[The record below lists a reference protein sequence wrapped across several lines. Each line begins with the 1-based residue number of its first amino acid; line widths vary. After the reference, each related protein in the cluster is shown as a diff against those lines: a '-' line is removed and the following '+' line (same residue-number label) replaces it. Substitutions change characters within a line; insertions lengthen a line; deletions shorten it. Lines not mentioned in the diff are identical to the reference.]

1 MEKDNNYTVL
11 GSNERVEQPSTL
23 DPNYIFGPEVEP
35 KRSEVSQVVLD
46 SNEMVEQP
54 STLDPNYIFGPE
66 VEPKRPEVSKVVLDS
81 NERVEQPSTLDPN
94 YIFGPEVK
102 PMNQS
107 PYEEQSPVLTKIDSD
122 EPAMPDAGYNNY
134 SAYLE
139 SDGEIIQDMPE
150 NGLFDETYVGFVRDY
165 ADYYLI
171 SQDQGTKGYILRKCV
186 PDKTSSES
194 FQFYV
199 FEDEKPEWINT
210 ELGQSV
216 MATISNSGTPEN
228 NIWEPSE
235 NVNVFRCSDQTM
247 FDELCAVR
255 QRYPE
260 APLKEVVK
268 ADVTNANQATHGSK

>member
-1 MEKDNNYTVL
+1 MENDNNYYTEL
-11 GSNERVEQPSTL
+11 GSNERVEQPTL
-23 DPNYIFGPEVEP
+23 NPNDIFGHEG
-35 KRSEVSQVVLD
+35 
-46 SNEMVEQP
+46 EQ
-54 STLDPNYIFGPE
+54 
-66 VEPKRPEVSKVVLDS
+66 
-81 NERVEQPSTLDPN
+81 
-94 YIFGPEVK
+94 
-102 PMNQS
+102 MNQS
-107 PYEEQSPVLTKIDSD
+107 PYEEQSPVLTEIDSD
-122 EPAMPDAGYNNY
+122 EPAMPDAGYNNPLANKQPVRIY

-171 SQDQGTKGYILRKCV
+171 SQDQVTKEYILRKCV

-210 ELGQSV
+210 EWGQSV
-216 MATISNSGTPEN
+216 MATISNGGTPEN

-235 NVNVFRCSDQTM
+235 NVNVFRCSDQRM
-247 FDELCAVR
+247 FNELCAVR